1 MASLHQPEWYQ
12 QADRGTQL
20 TDPVLSV
27 RQLSRFEFSLKHT
40 ARIQHALV
48 FSTAKGEY
56 VPYLPPERPSRS
68 EIATRRCTALYEVD
82 MGVHSFTEAFTLPSD
97 NDAVEFT
104 VDAQFSWQVVDPVAF
119 VRSGHRNVHTLLLA
133 EFQQTARPEARRFHI
148 SDSANA
154 ESALVDAVTIAG
166 PLGTTAGLL
175 ATWSVRVRRDHASIS
190 AAEQIHVAEL
200 GLGVDAAQLNRQHQ
214 LRMQQERYELE
225 RMQLEQ
231 KKVEFYQ
238 WHLEQGG
245 VHAWALHL
253 AQHPGDS
260 LTVMNSM
267 REDQLRMIR
276 DQMSLVQTLLGGNAA
291 ERFELDAP
299 RQLALRTVTDILNQ
313 RLPGV
318 AHTPPMLPPNGGGP
332 GAPDAPEAPAAP
344 GALGAPGTQGVPG
357 SPGLSADPRLA
368 HAAGFTAQAAPPG
381 SVPVAVPQPAA
392 PGPDVAAPPAWQPP
406 PGYGS
411 TPTAPSQEQSQQED
425 H

>member
-1 MASLHQPEWYQ
+1 MPSFHQPEWHQ

-48 FSTAKGEY
+48 FSTGQGEY
-56 VPYLPPERPSRS
+56 VPYLPPERPTRS
-68 EIATRRCTALYEVD
+68 DIATRRFTALYEVD
-82 MGVHSFTEAFTLPSD
+82 MGIHHFTESFTLPSE

-104 VDAQFSWQVVDPVAF
+104 ADTDFSWQVADPVAF
-119 VRSGHRNVHTLLLA
+119 VRSGHRNVPTLLLA
-133 EFQQTARPEARRFHI
+133 EFQQTARPVSRRFRI
-148 SDSANA
+148 SDSAA
-154 ESALVDAVTIAG
+154 VEAALVDAVTARG
-166 PLGTTAGLL
+166 PLGTGAGLL
-175 ATWSVRVRRDHASIS
+175 ATWSVKVRRDHASLS

-200 GLGVDAAQLNRQHQ
+200 GVGVDAAQLNREHQ

-225 RMQLEQ
+225 RMELEQ
-231 KKVEFYQ
+231 KKVAFYQ

-253 AQHPGDS
+253 AQHPEDS
-260 LTVMNSM
+260 LLVMNSM
-267 REDQLRMIR
+267 REDQLRMIK

-299 RQLALRTVTDILNQ
+299 RQIALRTMTDILNQ

-318 AHTPPMLPPNGGGP
+318 AHTPPMLPADDGP
-332 GAPDAPEAPAAP
+332 HETA
-344 GALGAPGTQGVPG
+344 
-357 SPGLSADPRLA
+357 ADPRLPQA
-368 HAAGFTAQAAPPG
+368 SGTNGVDAGTARSAGPYAQPPAP
-381 SVPVAVPQPAA
+381 AQ
-392 PGPDVAAPPAWQPP
+392 APPAWQPP

-411 TPTAPSQEQSQQED
+411 TPTAPSGQRPPQD
-425 H
+425 GGPA